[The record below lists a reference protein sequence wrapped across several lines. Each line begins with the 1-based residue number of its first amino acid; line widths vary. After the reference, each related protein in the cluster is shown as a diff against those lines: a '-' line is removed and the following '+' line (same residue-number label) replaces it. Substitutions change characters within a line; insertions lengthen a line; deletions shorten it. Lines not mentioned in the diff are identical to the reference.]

1 MKIFASD
8 NSSGVHE
15 MVWQAMRA
23 ADKGNAVAY
32 GNDPWTKAADEK
44 FAEVFGPEAE
54 AYFVFGGTGA
64 NVAGLASLCRRWD
77 AVICADSAHIHVDE
91 CGAPE
96 KVGGVKLLPVPNVD
110 GKISPESVR
119 PHLHGFGFEHHAQPR
134 AISVTQ
140 STEYGTLYSR
150 DEIRA
155 MADLAH
161 EYDMYLH
168 MDGARLAN
176 AAAAMGCSLN
186 ELTGASGVDVLS
198 FGGTKN
204 GLMFGEA
211 VVFFGKGLAENFK
224 FVRKQCTQLYSK
236 LRYVSAQFSAYL
248 TDELWREC
256 AAHANA
262 MAGFLA
268 EEAGKVP
275 GIEITRPVEVNAVFA
290 TMPPEA
296 AEELKKDFYFLTWD
310 AELNE
315 VRWMTSFST
324 QEDDILEFV
333 SAMRRV
339 MGG

>member
-15 MVWQAMRA
+15 AAWKAMRA
-23 ADKGNAVAY
+23 ADEGNAVAY

-44 FAEVFGPEAE
+44 FAEAFGPEAE

-64 NVAGLASLCRRWD
+64 NVSGLASLCRRWD
-77 AVICADSAHIHVDE
+77 AVVCADTAHINVDE

-96 KVGGVKLLPVPNVD
+96 KVGGVKLIPVPHENGKLPVEAA
-110 GKISPESVR
+110 KSQ
-119 PHLHGFGFEHHAQPR
+119 LHGFGSEHHAQPR
-134 AISVTQ
+134 VISITQ
-140 STEYGTLYSR
+140 STEYGTLYSL

-155 MADLAH
+155 LADLAH
-161 EYDMYLH
+161 EHEMYLH

-176 AAAAMGCSLN
+176 AAAALDCTLKQV
-186 ELTGASGVDVLS
+186 TADCGVDVLS

-211 VVFFGKGLAENFK
+211 VVFFSKGLAENFK
-224 FVRKQCTQLYSK
+224 YVRKQCTQLYSK
-236 LRYVSAQFSAYL
+236 LRYISAQFSAYL

-256 AAHANA
+256 AMNANA
-262 MAGFLA
+262 MARLLA
-268 EEAGKVP
+268 EEAGKVQ

-290 TMPPEA
+290 KMPPEA
-296 AEELKKDFYFLTWD
+296 ADELRKDFYFLNWNE
-310 AELNE
+310 ELNE
-315 VRWMTSFST
+315 YRLMTSFST
-324 QEDDILEFV
+324 TKQDVLELV
-333 SAMRRV
+333 TAMRRV